1 VTVIGMALMI
11 PADLGFEVWITTRPV
26 TGRGRGGRCQ
36 VQDRQLGQSRR
47 VLGMRNGVQ
56 PSMSEGE
63 RGGRHANVTQVG
75 AQLGATVEFIPVMNA
90 EELQRGLAEVA
101 KG

>member
-1 VTVIGMALMI
+1 
-11 PADLGFEVWITTRPV
+11 
-26 TGRGRGGRCQ
+26 
-36 VQDRQLGQSRR
+36 
-47 VLGMRNGVQ
+47 
-56 PSMSEGE
+56 
-63 RGGRHANVTQVG
+63 VG

>member
-1 VTVIGMALMI
+1 
-11 PADLGFEVWITTRPV
+11 
-26 TGRGRGGRCQ
+26 
-36 VQDRQLGQSRR
+36 
-47 VLGMRNGVQ
+47 MRNGVQ

>member
-1 VTVIGMALMI
+1 MSAQSSAVQNRSAMPAGGVTISPKMSI
-11 PADLGFEVWITTRPV
+11 P
-26 TGRGRGGRCQ
+26 
-36 VQDRQLGQSRR
+36 
-47 VLGMRNGVQ
+47 RNGVQ